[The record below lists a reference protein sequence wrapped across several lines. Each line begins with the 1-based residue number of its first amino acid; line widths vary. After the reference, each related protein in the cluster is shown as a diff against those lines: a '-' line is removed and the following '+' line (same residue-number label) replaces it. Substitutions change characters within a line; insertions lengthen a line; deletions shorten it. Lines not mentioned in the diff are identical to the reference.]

1 MFGMKI
7 QMNEE
12 KILKENVINLKKV
25 YQAIDEIFAE
35 AGLKKGIT
43 EEGGVLTYWG
53 TNDNKDFG
61 RFTIALMRLRKTNGS
76 WFLPNCSKWLYGD
89 NEETGDGSWDWE
101 DVLDEMRKRGA
112 L

>member
-25 YQAIDEIFAE
+25 YQAIDEIFAD

-53 TNDNKDFG
+53 TNDNKDFA
-61 RFTIALMRLRKTNGS
+61 RFTSALIALKRPNGD
-76 WFLPNCSKWLYGD
+76 WFLPNCSKWLYGSD
-89 NEETGDGSWDWE
+89 EETGNGSWDWE
-101 DVLDEMRKRGA
+101 DVISELKGA
-112 L
+112 GAI

>member
-1 MFGMKI
+1 MFGMKV

-53 TNDNKDFG
+53 DNSNEDWG
-61 RFTIALMRLRKTNGS
+61 RCTAAYMILCKNL
-76 WFLPNCSKWLYGD
+76 WFRPNCKKLLLGS
-89 NEETGDGSWDWE
+89 NVETADGAWE
-101 DVLDEMRKRGA
+101 WGA
-112 L
+112 LLED

>member
-1 MFGMKI
+1 MFAMKI

-12 KILKENVINLKKV
+12 KILRENVINLKKV

-43 EEGGVLTYWG
+43 EEGGILTYWG
-53 TNDNKDFG
+53 NDDNKDFG
-61 RFTIALMRLRKTNGS
+61 RCGIAYNSLAGPNKG
-76 WFLPNCSKWLYGD
+76 WFVPNCSKWLLGSND
-89 NEETGDGSWDWE
+89 ETSDGSWEWD
-101 DVLDEMRKRGA
+101 DVLAGMKRRGE